1 MRHYI
6 SQLVPIKGL
15 KVIVFYRNSSIT
27 QVIGRPCHANVTIN
41 IPSVENHLALYTSP
55 IIQIT
60 YEEHSNRHAAILGET
75 EKLGVISKSRI
86 SKIETS
92 PSMYNSDLKIEMD
105 NESTF
110 EIQISILGQQD
121 EEVSLTWVD
130 SFELSSFNGLLHPLI
145 LKHGCM
151 IGKNNSTIFTIKFP
165 FDSESFAVCN

>member
-6 SQLVPIKGL
+6 SQLVLTKDL

-41 IPSVENHLALYTSP
+41 VPSVENHLVLYTSP
-55 IIQIT
+55 IIRIT

-75 EKLGVISKSRI
+75 DKLGVISKSRI